1 MVTTL
6 ISLSISIF
14 GSPVVSALAQIMVDN
29 NQLLL
34 LPVLSQERH
43 PINPK
48 MSEEDKRRLKI
59 SLP

>member
-1 MVTTL
+1 M
-6 ISLSISIF
+6 
-14 GSPVVSALAQIMVDN
+14 VSALAQIMVDN

-34 LPVLSQERH
+34 LPMVSQERH

-48 MSEEDKRRLKI
+48 MSEKDKIRLKI

>member
-48 MSEEDKRRLKI
+48 MLEEDKRMKI

>member
-6 ISLSISIF
+6 TSLSISIF
-14 GSPVVSALAQIMVDN
+14 GSPMVSALAQIMVDN

-34 LPVLSQERH
+34 LPMVSQERH

-48 MSEEDKRRLKI
+48 MSEKDKIRLKI

>member
-6 ISLSISIF
+6 TSLSISIF

-48 MSEEDKRRLKI
+48 MSRKTKED
-59 SLP
+59 